1 MITLEGLD
9 GSWSQACLADSTLF
23 TVAVMIAE
31 NVATLTESFFTDSAC
46 DTAASPASIET
57 QRSLVF
63 DGTTTI
69 TATGEAS
76 NVEWMVESKL
86 VDGVADFNDL
96 NNAVYDVMLI
106 ANNTLYV
113 GDRSGSNDGSAEALR
128 PTALDQNN
136 IFTLI
141 E

>member
-1 MITLEGLD
+1 M
-9 GSWSQACLADSTLF
+9 
-23 TVAVMIAE
+23 
-31 NVATLTESFFTDSAC
+31 
-46 DTAASPASIET
+46 
-57 QRSLVF
+57 
-63 DGTTTI
+63 
-69 TATGEAS
+69 
-76 NVEWMVESKL
+76 ESKL